1 MFSLDAKCQSGNA
14 WWIIPQTSWLKIFW
28 GLVTWLNGW
37 ECFAVQAWASEFG
50 SQIPCKKSQRV
61 PGAPAL
67 YVMETKV
74 SRLACCS
81 SLTPGSKETLSQE
94 NERMKKI
101 RHSTSSGFMCMHM
114 SSLHVHTPY
123 THTQCTC
130 TQVCGAYRQ
139 RYLGTFIFTTSML
152 SGNRMVNK
160 MLKNKNFNYYQ
171 LKIYLLFKVWDDLCS
186 Y

>member
-37 ECFAVQAWASEFG
+37 ECFAVQAWAPEFG
-50 SQIPCKKSQRV
+50 SQIPCKKSQHV

-67 YVMETKV
+67 YVMETRV

-94 NERMKKI
+94 NERMKKSDTQHPLVSCACI
-101 RHSTSSGFMCMHM
+101 CP
-114 SSLHVHTPY
+114 PY
-123 THTQCTC
+123 TCIHHTHIHSARVHRYAVHIDKDTWGHLFLQHQC
-130 TQVCGAYRQ
+130 
-139 RYLGTFIFTTSML
+139 YLETEWSI
-152 SGNRMVNK
+152 R
-160 MLKNKNFNYYQ
+160 
-171 LKIYLLFKVWDDLCS
+171 C
-186 Y
+186 